1 MTETILEGLN
11 LRKEFGGVI
20 AVHNVS
26 FAVTRGEIFAIIGPN
41 GAGKTTLFNLI
52 SGVFPATAGELR
64 FKGRRLARGVPHQRA
79 ALGMART
86 FQNLRLFG
94 NMTALENVMVGCHTK
109 SRYGLLEAALRL
121 PTALSE
127 ERRIHEQARKRLEMI
142 GLSGRAN
149 ELVGNL
155 SFGQQR
161 LIEIARAMALEP
173 ELLLLDEPGAGL
185 TRKEVEELDD
195 LIRRLRES
203 GMTVILVE
211 HNMELVMGIADR
223 VMVLDYGEKI
233 AEGTPVQVQRDARV
247 IAAYLGAE
255 SFTAMPA
262 HTNGEAK
269 NAPGQ

>member
-1 MTETILEGLN
+1 MAEIILKGLN
-11 LRKEFGGVI
+11 LRKDFGGVI

-52 SGVFPATAGELR
+52 SGVFPPTAGELY
-64 FKGRRLARGVPHQRA
+64 FKGHRLDRGTPHQRA
-79 ALGMART
+79 TLGMART

-94 NMTALENVMVGCHTK
+94 NMTVLENVMVGRHTK

-121 PTALSE
+121 PMAVGE
-127 ERRIHEQARKRLEMI
+127 ERQIREQACKQLEMI

-173 ELLLLDEPGAGL
+173 ELLLLDEPVAGL
-185 TRKEVEELDD
+185 TRKEVEELDE
-195 LIRRLRES
+195 LIRRLRGD
-203 GMTVILVE
+203 GMTVVLVE
-211 HNMELVMGIADR
+211 HNMEFVMGIADR
-223 VMVLDYGEKI
+223 VMVLDYGQKI
-233 AEGTPVQVQRDARV
+233 ADRTPLQVQHNERV

-255 SFTAMPA
+255 TFS
-262 HTNGEAK
+262 EAPLEVDDAK
-269 NAPGQ
+269 TR